1 METFQMINNQASI
14 NQKGPSIYYEVIDK
28 VRILNP
34 NVIKFKNNDP
44 IKAREEAFAFVEKK
58 NATV

>member
-44 IKAREEAFAFVEKK
+44 IKAREEAFAFVE
-58 NATV
+58 